1 MGYFTVDR
9 ELVDPDFHDGVVK
22 SFMDE
27 LPLQAA
33 IGRIKGEPI
42 DITQDIEVEGLP
54 AVYDAAVAEGVDYD
68 ATNAQKIINPKLT
81 VVIEQFRSK
90 GWNVTRLRQKI
101 KGHNE
106 TKGGVAAKKRAVDA
120 RNLALSI
127 EHALGSEQE
136 AVTYASSSG
145 KPITRGAMNWLKK
158 FTKPTTATGGSTLA
172 ETIAAAATT
181 LHPVYT
187 IPADLLP
194 VAGYE
199 SDVAS
204 LTEEAFKA
212 ELIKAKLQVGGSK
225 LKLLGLVGTKLKVIM
240 SEWLGKATA
249 VQGMNSLIQ
258 ANRNVNDKR
267 IQLICDE
274 FAYDGVDLKVICAD
288 TLLADTSNGYA
299 LQDASYKSG
308 IFIRPEM
315 WGVQTLEPITHYET
329 EDKGAGPGGY
339 HDASLRL
346 TCLNPMGQFRVK
358 HIAAA

>member
-1 MGYFTVDR
+1 MAYYTVDR

-27 LPLQAA
+27 LPLQTA
-33 IGRIKGEPI
+33 IGRIKGEPV
-42 DITQDIEVEGLP
+42 DITQDIEIEALP
-54 AVYDAAVAEGVDYD
+54 QVYDAAVAEGVDYD
-68 ATNAQKIINPKLT
+68 PNQAQKIINPKMT
-81 VVIEQFRSK
+81 VVMEQFRSK
-90 GWNVTRLRQKI
+90 GWKVTRLRQKI

-106 TKGGVAAKKRAVDA
+106 TKGGTAAKKRAVDA

-136 AVTYASSSG
+136 AVTYATSNG
-145 KPITRGAMNWLKK
+145 KPVTRGAMCWLKK
-158 FTKPTTATGGSTLA
+158 FTKPTVAAAGMTLD
-172 ETIAAAATT
+172 ETIAAAVAA
-181 LHPVYT
+181 LHPVYP
-187 IPADLLP
+187 IPMDVLP

-199 SDVAS
+199 ADVAS
-204 LTEEAFKA
+204 LTEELFKA

-225 LKLLGLVGTKLKVIM
+225 LKLLGLVGTQLKVLM
-240 SEWLGKATA
+240 SEWLGKSTA

-288 TLLADTSNGYA
+288 TLLADTTTYA

-308 IFIRPEM
+308 IFIRPEL
-315 WGVQTLEPITHYET
+315 WGVQTLEAITHYDT
-329 EDKGAGPGGY
+329 IDNGGGPGGY
-339 HDASLRL
+339 HDATLRL

-358 HIAAA
+358 HIAA